1 MKIIRLERRRF
12 FSRGFIQGGRRR
24 GPVAIAKSD
33 KSAIDGG
40 FKRCRSQYKKQRQD
54 EGHAVPVYDE
64 VLAKTLVKN
73 TVGRCEIM
81 TATFI
86 NGIKISEDIKRE
98 VAAEVE
104 SLKRRGIQPGLA
116 VVLVGDDAASSAY
129 VNMKA
134 RTCEQLGIYSR
145 KLTIPSVVTT
155 EQLLGEVGK
164 LNEDDSI
171 DGILV
176 QIPLPKHV
184 NKHAVLESVDP
195 TKDVD
200 GFHSA
205 NLGSLVLGH
214 ETLVACTP
222 SGVMELLHRSN
233 VTLEGANAVVLGR
246 SDDVGKPQALLLMH
260 ANATVTICHS
270 KTRNLRE
277 ITRQADIIVA
287 AIGKTAL
294 VTRDW
299 VKPGAVVIDVGTNK
313 VSDRA
318 KVQQLFGNDD
328 ARLKDFEKRGYIW
341 VGDVDERAVKEV
353 ASMITP
359 VPGGVGPMTIATL
372 MKNTIKAA
380 RMRRGL

>member
-1 MKIIRLERRRF
+1 
-12 FSRGFIQGGRRR
+12 
-24 GPVAIAKSD
+24 
-33 KSAIDGG
+33 
-40 FKRCRSQYKKQRQD
+40 
-54 EGHAVPVYDE
+54 
-64 VLAKTLVKN
+64 
-73 TVGRCEIM
+73 M

-86 NGIKISEDIKRE
+86 NGTKIADDIKRE
-98 VAAEVE
+98 VAREVE
-104 SLKRRGIQPGLA
+104 DLKQRGIHPGLA

-134 RTCEQLGIYSR
+134 KTCEQLGINSR
-145 KLTIPSVVTT
+145 KLTIPSAITT
-155 EQLLGEVGK
+155 EQLLTEIRK
-164 LNEDDSI
+164 LNEDDAI

-176 QIPLPKHV
+176 QLPLPKHV
-184 NKHAVLESVDP
+184 NKHAVLEGVDP
-195 TKDVD
+195 KKDVD

-205 NLGSLVLGH
+205 NVGSLVLGH

-233 VTLEGANAVVLGR
+233 VKIEGANAVVLGR

-270 KTRNLRE
+270 KTRGLSE

-299 VKPGAVVIDVGTNK
+299 VKPGAVVIDVGTNQ

-318 KVQQLFGNDD
+318 QVERLFGKDET
-328 ARLKDFEKRGYIW
+328 RFKDF
-341 VGDVDERAVKEV
+341 DNAVT
-353 ASMITP
+353 S
-359 VPGGVGPMTIATL
+359 GSATL
-372 MKNTIKAA
+372 TSAPSAKSLRCSLLFPAA
-380 RMRRGL
+380 SVR